1 MKRGKK
7 LIRNICIIMIL
18 LGCMYY
24 FGGFYLSKEECI
36 KDSLRGLSAKENEVI
51 AEIQNGK
58 FITSIVISEEE
69 KMVAIHGTIKY
80 GPLYRTGSGSH
91 GHKIDDD
98 ECIDVEGSWSHD
110 RGTMVIVIYR
120 NDKNIEK
127 VEIKFEDGN
136 TTSVDE
142 WTKDFAVLSLET
154 KDWVCGTY
162 RAYDSVGNFIGE
174 IEY

>member
-7 LIRNICIIMIL
+7 LIRNSCIIAVL
-18 LGCMYY
+18 LIGICY
-24 FGGFYLSKEECI
+24 FSGFYISKEECM
-36 KDSLRGLSAKENEVI
+36 KDTLRGLYANENEVI

-58 FITSIVISEEE
+58 FITSIVIDDEAKTVS
-69 KMVAIHGTIKY
+69 IIGTKKY
-80 GPLYRTGSGSH
+80 GPLYCTGNCFT
-91 GHKIDDD
+91 GHKMKDN
-98 ECIDVEGSWSHD
+98 ECIDITGSWSHD

-120 NDKNIEK
+120 NAKNIEK

-154 KDWVCGTY
+154 KDWVRGTY